1 MALDKNLIKQAAI
14 QQWGDN
20 IGVGDNQTA
29 PVATCQGWCDIE
41 ITPQLERFALAIY
54 ALGVANERENNAK
67 LCESF
72 KVAIGNDE
80 VVVAMHTAYDDCAE
94 AIRKGE

>member
-1 MALDKNLIKQAAI
+1 MALDKSIVKRIAI
-14 QQWGDN
+14 QTGMPTYLIEQDN
-20 IGVGDNQTA
+20 L
-29 PVATCQGWCDIE
+29 QG
-41 ITPQLERFALAIY
+41 FAKAIY

>member
-1 MALDKNLIKQAAI
+1 MALDKSVVDVLAF
-14 QQWGDN
+14 
-20 IGVGDNQTA
+20 
-29 PVATCQGWCDIE
+29 
-41 ITPQLERFALAIY
+41 QLGLSPHDPRTHDFAKAIY